1 MKALLGTFNQEKAFS
16 VIVKTDGSF
25 AALLLSQAAWLAAV
39 TRTEH
44 SGWQSTVHRTK
55 YLRYIYPDQDGHP
68 IAESW
73 KVHYVPSFLCTEAK
87 DMV

>member
-1 MKALLGTFNQEKAFS
+1 MKSSLNLREP
-16 VIVKTDGSF
+16 SF

-44 SGWQSTVHRTK
+44 SLGVAVHRTK
-55 YLRYIYPDQDGHP
+55 YLYIYLDQDGHP

-73 KVHYVPSFLCTEAK
+73 KVHYVPSFLCIEAK